1 MVVRLRQTNVDAP
14 PLSSRR
20 VSRDR
25 VVQSA
30 TVRRIIAAAV
40 ALVLVAAEV
49 AAATP
54 ASTTTRRRRG
64 RRAPMPPPLV
74 WHVETLAGD
83 VVSSNKGDEAINP
96 ASVVKAATS
105 MWAIDRLG
113 PDYRFET
120 RLFARGAIDP
130 KTQTLRGDLVVIGS
144 GDPDFQAENAFLV
157 AEALN
162 RVGIRQVRGNLIVNR
177 KFWMGW
183 ENGSQGTNPDPV
195 QRGLTMA
202 ARLRQ
207 ALDPRRWNR
216 AVRGDWRRFA
226 VGRGLSINRPFRVQF
241 VGGIGADG
249 EAEVGQLLVVHRS
262 EPLATALRRFN
273 CYSNNDIE
281 RVGSFIGAPQELAAE
296 VAARCATPASHV
308 QLETTSGL
316 GTNRLS
322 PRTIVRMMREFKGAA
337 ARAGVAIE
345 TLLPVGGCDPGTV
358 TGFFPQ
364 LASGPNA
371 GSVVGKTGTLTST
384 DGGVS
389 VLAGFVSTGQGEYVF
404 CVAAPRAE
412 GRLRVSRGA
421 EERWVLAF
429 MDEHGGPRSRTCGA
443 PLQGPDEGAEI
454 VLMAG
459 Q

>member
-1 MVVRLRQTNVDAP
+1 VC
-14 PLSSRR
+14 
-20 VSRDR
+20 
-25 VVQSA
+25 
-30 TVRRIIAAAV
+30 V
-40 ALVLVAAEV
+40 AFVLVATAV
-49 AAATP
+49 SADP
-54 ASTTTRRRRG
+54 SASGTTRRRRV
-64 RRAPMPPPLV
+64 RRAPAPPPLV
-74 WHVETLAGD
+74 WHVESIEGD
-83 VVSSNKGDEAINP
+83 VVSSNKGEEPINP

-120 RLFARGAIDP
+120 RLFARGAIDT
-130 KTQTLRGDLVVIGS
+130 KSHTLRGDLVVIGA

-162 RVGIRQVRGNLIVNR
+162 RVGIREVHGNLIVNR

-183 ENGSQGTNPDPV
+183 ENGSEGTNPDPV
-195 QRGLTMA
+195 QRGLAMA
-202 ARLRQ
+202 TRLRQ

-216 AVRGDWRRFA
+216 ALRGAWRGFA
-226 VGRGLSINRPFRVQF
+226 VGRGLPINRPFRVGV
-241 VGGIGADG
+241 VGGVGADG
-249 EAEVGQLLVVHRS
+249 EAEVGQLLLVHRS
-262 EPLATALRRFN
+262 EPLTSALRRFN

-281 RVGSFIGAPQELAAE
+281 RVGSVIGPPQELAAE
-296 VAARCATPASHV
+296 LAARCAAPASYV

-322 PRTIVRMMREFKGAA
+322 PRTIVRMMREFRETAA
-337 ARAGVAIE
+337 KVGVPIE

-358 TGFFPQ
+358 TNFFPQ
-364 LASGPNA
+364 LSYGPNA

-389 VLAGFVSTGQGEYVF
+389 VLAGFVNTAQGEYAF

-412 GRLRVSRGA
+412 GRLKVSRGA
-421 EERWVLAF
+421 EERWVMAF
-429 MDEHGGPRSRTCGA
+429 IDQHGGPKPRACGP
-443 PLQGPDEGAEI
+443 PLAGPGEGAEI
-454 VLMAG
+454 ILMSG